1 MKKIQIYGQSTSL
14 FIYQISHEMHAEIF
28 KNELSG
34 FELFNDDRLLEFQFS
49 DYWGLCE
56 FPSVYMNDEFVEC
69 DFRPQLKEQLKSS
82 VVRKIE
88 SQNTPILVHQTVHKG
103 LLFEWSAPEVFAT
116 SNLQL
121 ELEVFELPDRTIESI
136 MYPNFMDQAVDSG
149 TPSLVSETW
158 KMYGKKG
165 GMYQLIGKMSN

>member
-1 MKKIQIYGQSTSL
+1 MEKILLLTPLVLG
-14 FIYQISHEMHAEIF
+14 
-28 KNELSG
+28 
-34 FELFNDDRLLEFQFS
+34 DD
-49 DYWGLCE
+49 Y
-56 FPSVYMNDEFVEC
+56 
-69 DFRPQLKEQLKSS
+69 
-82 VVRKIE
+82 
-88 SQNTPILVHQTVHKG
+88 HQAVHKG

-149 TPSLVSETW
+149 TPSLVSESW

-165 GMYQLIGKMSN
+165 SMYQLIGKMDS